1 MDSTNTH
8 RKNSQSVRNHRRHR
22 QRKSSIRRCRDSI
35 TKRNNQLSPTQINVD
50 TELSKDE
57 ELRIQQRA
65 MYNARQTLF
74 IPLITDIDFSP
85 YLLESPDEQNDLLT
99 DILTLLNNSN
109 EECSFFGQFSI

>member
-1 MDSTNTH
+1 MSSN
-8 RKNSQSVRNHRRHR
+8 SVRSHRRHR
-22 QRKSSIRRCRDSI
+22 QRKSSTTRRCRVS
-35 TKRNNQLSPTQINVD
+35 TKRNNQLSTTQTNID

-57 ELRIQQRA
+57 EFRMQQRA

-85 YLLESPDEQNDLLT
+85 LLESSEEQNDLLT